1 MRTLRWRIG
10 SFFVLAA
17 GVAALAT
24 RPALALTCVAP
35 APGVRERVGL
45 VTDYGMLRLELFDLP
60 GEVPAATA
68 ANFLNYVNRGD
79 FDGSF
84 FHRLVA
90 NFVLQGGGYT
100 WDAVNRYQEVPQ
112 DPPVANQY
120 RYCNVRGTVAMAKS
134 PGDPNSATTEF
145 FINLVD
151 NSAVLENQNGGFT
164 VFARVVPADLHILD
178 ALAALH
184 TEYGPFMVDD
194 PLGAVFTSL
203 PVKNILQREP
213 GGFGCIQ
220 AIQPDP
226 HPDLGPMGTQNCAT
240 TEAFD
245 AAIELWKDA
254 MDPRVPPQLVT
265 IHEVVVP
272 EPGAALGLATGATTL
287 AVLRLASRRRVS

>member
-10 SFFVLAA
+10 SFLVLGA
-17 GVAALAT
+17 GLTALAQ
-24 RPALALTCVAP
+24 PARALTCVAP

-45 VTDYGMLRLELFDLP
+45 NTEYGMLRFELFNLP

-84 FHRLVA
+84 FHRLVP

-100 WDAVNRYQEVPQ
+100 WDAVNGYQEVPQ
-112 DPPVANQY
+112 DPPIANQY

-145 FINLVD
+145 FVNLVD
-151 NSAVLENQNGGFT
+151 NSTVLENQNGGFT
-164 VFARVVPADLHILD
+164 VFARVVPADLDILD

-184 TEYGPFMVDD
+184 TEYGPFFVDD

-203 PVKNILQREP
+203 PVRNTLQRDP

-226 HPDLGPMGTQNCAT
+226 HPDLGPMGTQNCANT
-240 TEAFD
+240 AAFD

-265 IHEVVVP
+265 IDEVVVP
-272 EPGAALGLATGATTL
+272 EPAAALGLATGAATL
-287 AVLRLASRRRVS
+287 AAVRLASRRRVS